1 MPDTYYY
8 RSTGDGSQVKIKLID
23 NLDTT
28 FSEGGGG
35 AGSTPAGGGT
45 ALVSATLTRPADT
58 NVYASGDLVANST
71 TAGSVTPMQFSVARV
86 AGGSG
91 MIRRVRLRKSGTSI
105 TNASFRLHLYSASPT
120 VTNGDNGVWLSDQAA
135 TYLGGL
141 DVTLDRAFSDGAAGN
156 GLPISGS
163 EINFDL
169 AAGLVVYGLLEARGA
184 YTPISAEV
192 FIASL
197 EVLQN

>member
-1 MPDTYYY
+1 
-8 RSTGDGSQVKIKLID
+8 
-23 NLDTT
+23 
-28 FSEGGGG
+28 
-35 AGSTPAGGGT
+35 
-45 ALVSATLTRPADT
+45 
-58 NVYASGDLVANST
+58 
-71 TAGSVTPMQFSVARV
+71 
-86 AGGSG
+86 

-135 TYLGGL
+135 NYLGGL

-169 AAGLVVYGLLEARGA
+169 AAGLVVYGLLEARA
-184 YTPISAEV
+184 SYSPASAEV